1 MTKKCKSLFINLLT
15 SIYSHI
21 KTVDVKEIISLL
33 DGSVCGK
40 FRSNQIMT
48 KVLVYLQGVTALVP
62 IFQLS
67 KSHDQIMQL
76 QHIINSMV

>member
-1 MTKKCKSLFINLLT
+1 METLDCRRLLAAKMTKKCKSLFINLLT

-33 DGSVCGK
+33 DVSVCGK

-48 KVLVYLQGVTALVP
+48 KVLYLQGVTMLVASY
-62 IFQLS
+62 QN
-67 KSHDQIMQL
+67 HMTR
-76 QHIINSMV
+76 

>member
-33 DGSVCGK
+33 DVSVCGK

-48 KVLVYLQGVTALVP
+48 KVLYLQGVTTLVA
-62 IFQLS
+62 S
-67 KSHDQIMQL
+67 YHNHMTR
-76 QHIINSMV
+76 